1 MTALWPPRAGAIGV
15 VGAGAVGQT
24 VATALVAAGWC
35 DRVLITSRSPARV
48 SALITDLEDMGTVT
62 ASPVRATAAATKDLA
77 ECQAIVICPRET
89 FTNTAATD
97 VRMAG
102 ISANAPVI
110 AALAECL
117 AGYAGVVVMVTNP
130 VDILTRLFAETSGCR
145 RVYGVGSNT
154 DTARYRLTLARLL
167 GVPPTAVD
175 GHVIGEHGD
184 DAVICAS
191 ATTING
197 KPAAIP
203 VEQVRKELTD
213 RPQRI
218 NAGIGRTRSGPAGAV
233 LATLRKTLG
242 LQDGI
247 EELSVNHDGNWYG
260 IPLHFTAATPTV
272 CLPQLSTGE
281 ARQLAAAAR
290 KLHTAYRHLTG
301 GPS

>member
-1 MTALWPPRAGAIGV
+1 
-15 VGAGAVGQT
+15 
-24 VATALVAAGWC
+24 
-35 DRVLITSRSPARV
+35 
-48 SALITDLEDMGTVT
+48 
-62 ASPVRATAAATKDLA
+62 
-77 ECQAIVICPRET
+77 
-89 FTNTAATD
+89 
-97 VRMAG
+97 
-102 ISANAPVI
+102 
-110 AALAECL
+110 
-117 AGYAGVVVMVTNP
+117 MVTNP

-145 RVYGVGSNT
+145 RVGAVGEF
-154 DTARYRLTLARLL
+154 LAYLFD
-167 GVPPTAVD
+167 GDGGGFAVD
-175 GHVIGEHGD
+175 GGSRRAD
-184 DAVICAS
+184 DGVVVLADRS
-191 ATTING
+191 RLQHRHR
-197 KPAAIP
+197 PIP
-203 VEQVRKELTD
+203 PHPR
-213 RPQRI
+213 QRI